1 MIEAMATVEESYEE
15 GRTQVARPWPVTFI
29 GLLLLFQSAGLLAL
43 ALYTLAW
50 PLQLAQVIA
59 EQPSAVAALV
69 FAFLAPFALWA
80 SIGFLRRWRNAW
92 LNAMLLQGLCLLM
105 ALTLYI
111 SQEKPAFAYVVMAFS
126 VYLVIYLNHYEV
138 KEAFRTRAAFEEGE

>member
-29 GLLLLFQSAGLLAL
+29 GLLLLFQAAGLLVL

-50 PLQLAQVIA
+50 PFELAQITA
-59 EQPSAVAALV
+59 EQPAAVAALV
-69 FAFLAPFALWA
+69 FAFLAPFALWT

-92 LNAMLLQGLCLLM
+92 LNAMLLQGLCLLI
-105 ALTLYI
+105 ALAVYI
-111 SQEKPAFAYVVMAFS
+111 SQDKPAFAYVVMGFS
-126 VYLVIYLNHYEV
+126 VYMVIYLNHYEV
-138 KEAFRTRAAFEEGE
+138 KEAFRTRAAFEEGD